1 MRVVKLNN
9 RDTSPK
15 PLLGV
20 LSLQVE
26 AAVVEAS
33 VDIGGMMAKFGDLNA
48 QLNTLVSAGQLGD
61 DAGAM
66 LENTLGEMVVHMQCF
81 DLLAQKLSH
90 VQQALELLE
99 TEIPSDV
106 CRGLSRKLDEKVKG
120 LYSCADELKIHVGAD
135 DEASCA
141 SPELF

>member
-1 MRVVKLNN
+1 MRVVKVNN

-26 AAVVEAS
+26 AAIVEAG
-33 VDIGGMMAKFGDLNA
+33 VDIDGMMAKFGDLNG
-48 QLNTLVSAGQLGD
+48 QLNTLVSAGQLSD
-61 DAGAM
+61 DAGRK

-106 CRGLSRKLDEKVKG
+106 CRDLSRKLDEKVKG
-120 LYSCADELKIHVGAD
+120 LL
-135 DEASCA
+135 
-141 SPELF
+141 LRR

>member
-1 MRVVKLNN
+1 MRVVKVNN

-26 AAVVEAS
+26 AAIVEAG
-33 VDIGGMMAKFGDLNA
+33 VDIDGMMAKFGDLNG
-48 QLNTLVSAGQLGD
+48 QLNTLVSAGQLSD
-61 DAGAM
+61 DAGKK

-90 VQQALELLE
+90 VQQALALLE
-99 TEIPSDV
+99 AEIPSDL
-106 CRGLSRKLDEKVKG
+106 CGDLSRKLDEKVKG

-135 DEASCA
+135 DVASRA